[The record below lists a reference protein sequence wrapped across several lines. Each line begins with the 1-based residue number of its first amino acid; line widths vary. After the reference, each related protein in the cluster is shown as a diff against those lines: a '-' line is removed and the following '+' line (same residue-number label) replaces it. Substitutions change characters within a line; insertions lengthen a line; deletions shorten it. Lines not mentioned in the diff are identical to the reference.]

1 MEPPFKKFKD
11 ETDNDQEDDRYYES
25 GMDRKL
31 GEIWDIVDA
40 GEDIPKVDAPTFK
53 KMIMKFDKALM
64 KNQNARSKFAD
75 DPLKFADSE
84 LDLVEEIKN
93 ITSLSETPNLYKLL
107 LPHVPSVLSL
117 FQHENT
123 DILIAATDLLNEWT
137 DEELMTDASEDA
149 REGMEVLVKSLV
161 CLYLIDFSWKM
172 GY

>member
-1 MEPPFKKFKD
+1 MEPPTKKFKED
-11 ETDNDQEDDRYYES
+11 EDERFYES

-40 GEDIPKVDAPTFK
+40 GEDLPKIDAPTFK
-53 KMIMKFDKALM
+53 KMIMKFDKAIL

-93 ITSLSETPNLYKLL
+93 ITSLSETPQLYKLL
-107 LPHVPSVLSL
+107 IPHISSILSL
-117 FQHENT
+117 LEHENT
-123 DILIAATDLLNEWT
+123 DILIAASDLFNEWT
-137 DEELMTDASEDA
+137 DEELMTDASQEA

-161 CLYLIDFSWKM
+161 SMFD
-172 GY
+172 